1 MKHINFRRVFVIAGL
16 TTLVIIYATLWLQMI
31 SSPAQRTGADFMVF
45 FTAGRISQ
53 INGSAHVYDTLLQ
66 QTIQQAVVGFQ
77 LAPGQVLIYNHVPY
91 LIPILKVVI
100 SGNYVASFYRWA
112 VLLLV
117 LTMAGMVLLVGIL
130 RRAGWRQAETWL
142 MAAGMITFFP
152 LFVSLLN
159 GQDTAFT
166 FLGLCLYLAGFLT
179 GRDWLA
185 GVGLALTIIRP
196 QVTVLLAVP
205 FLFRR
210 QKVFGWFCL
219 AGGVLGG
226 ISLAAVGEEGLRGF
240 LNLLLVSAS
249 GEWYGLKEQL
259 MVNLVGLLWRIAPG
273 LGANLIHWTGWVVYG
288 ITLIGLCIL
297 WRRTRLITETQIG
310 LAIVLAVFTV
320 PHLHYHDLTLLLV
333 ALAVALLVL
342 VRSEFLNTQKAALVP
357 LALSIVFL
365 FSNLSQFVKLN
376 FPYLIM
382 LLLCLALCFPSVI
395 YGEKKSADKRQADGI
410 EN

>member
-1 MKHINFRRVFVIAGL
+1 M
-16 TTLVIIYATLWLQMI
+16 TLVITYAILWLQMI

-53 INGSAHVYDTLLQ
+53 INGSALVYNTLLQ
-66 QTIQQAVVGFQ
+66 QTIQQAAVGFQ

-91 LIPILKVVI
+91 LIPILKVFI
-100 SGNYVASFYRWA
+100 SGNYVASFYRWG

-117 LTMAGMVLLVGIL
+117 LYLAGMVLLTGVL
-130 RRAGWRQAETWL
+130 RQAGWRQAETWL

-152 LFVSLLN
+152 CFVSLLN

-166 FLGLCLYLAGFLT
+166 FFGLCLYLAGFLT

-185 GVGLALTIIRP
+185 GVGLALTSIRP
-196 QVTVLLAVP
+196 QVMVLLAVP
-205 FLFRR
+205 FIFRR

-226 ISLAAVGEEGLRGF
+226 VSLAAVGVEGMRGF
-240 LNLLLVSAS
+240 LNLLLVSAG
-249 GEWYGLKEQL
+249 GEWYGLKEPL

-273 LGANLIHWTGWVVYG
+273 LSANVIHWTGWMVYG
-288 ITLIGLCIL
+288 MTLIGLCIL
-297 WRRTRLITETQIG
+297 WRRTHQINEKQIG

-320 PHLHYHDLTLLLV
+320 PHLHYHDLALLLV
-333 ALAVALLVL
+333 ALVAALLIL
-342 VRSEFLNTQKAALVP
+342 VREGFLNTQKAALGP

-365 FSNLSQFVKLN
+365 LSNFTQISKLN

-382 LLLCLALCFPSVI
+382 LLLGLALYFPGVI
-395 YGEKKSADKRQADGI
+395 FRGKKSAYERQPDGI

>member
-1 MKHINFRRVFVIAGL
+1 MKAINFRRVFVIAGL
-16 TTLVIIYATLWLQMI
+16 TTFIIIYAILWLQMI
-31 SSPAQRTGADFMVF
+31 SSPAERSGADFMVF
-45 FTAGRISQ
+45 FTAGRIAQ
-53 INGSAHVYDTLLQ
+53 IDGSAHVYELLLQ
-66 QTIQQAVVGFQ
+66 QAVQQAEVGFQ
-77 LAPGQVLIYNHVPY
+77 LAPGQVLIFNHVPY
-91 LIPILKVVI
+91 LIPILNVLI

-117 LTMAGMVLLVGIL
+117 LYLAGLVLLAGIL
-130 RRAGWRQAETWL
+130 RRAGWRQAQTWL
-142 MAAGMITFFP
+142 VAAGMITFFP

-166 FLGLCLYLAGFLT
+166 FLGLCLYLAGLLT

-185 GVGLALTIIRP
+185 GVGLALTSIRP

-219 AGGVLGG
+219 VGGVLGG
-226 ISLAAVGEEGLRGF
+226 LSLAAVGVEGMRGF
-240 LNLLLVSAS
+240 LNLLLVSAG
-249 GEWYGLKEQL
+249 GEWYGLKEPL
-259 MVNLVGLLWRIAPG
+259 MVNLVGLFWRIAPG
-273 LGANLIHWTGWVVYG
+273 MGANLIHWTGWVVYG
-288 ITLIGLCIL
+288 LTLIGLCIL
-297 WRRTRLITETQIG
+297 WRRTRLINEKQIG

-333 ALAVALLVL
+333 ALAAALLIL
-342 VRSEFLNTQKAALVP
+342 AREGFLDTQRAALVP
-357 LALSIVFL
+357 LTLSIVFL
-365 FSNLSQFVKLN
+365 FSNLTQILKLN

-382 LLLCLALCFPSVI
+382 LFLGLVLYFPGVI
-395 YGEKKSADKRQADGI
+395 FGGKKSAYKKQPDGI

>member
-1 MKHINFRRVFVIAGL
+1 MKAINFRRVFVIAGL
-16 TTLVIIYATLWLQMI
+16 TTLVIIYAILWLRMI
-31 SSPAQRTGADFMVF
+31 SSPAERSGADFMVF

-53 INGSAHVYDTLLQ
+53 IDGSAHVYELLLQ
-66 QTIQQAVVGFQ
+66 QAVQQAEVGFQ
-77 LAPGQVLIYNHVPY
+77 LAPGQVLIFNHVPY
-91 LIPILKVVI
+91 LIPILNVLV

-117 LTMAGMVLLVGIL
+117 LYVAGMVLLAGIF

-152 LFVSLLN
+152 LYVSLLN

-179 GRDWLA
+179 GKDWLA
-185 GVGLALTIIRP
+185 GVGLALTSIRP

-205 FLFRR
+205 FIFRR

-226 ISLAAVGEEGLRGF
+226 LSLAAVGVEGMRGF

-249 GEWYGLKEQL
+249 GEWYGLKEPL

-273 LGANLIHWTGWVVYG
+273 LGANLIHWTGWAVYG
-288 ITLIGLCIL
+288 MTLIGLCIL
-297 WRRTRLITETQIG
+297 WRRTRLLNEKQIG

-320 PHLHYHDLTLLLV
+320 PHLHYHDLALLLV
-333 ALAVALLVL
+333 ALVAALLVL
-342 VRSEFLNTQKAALVP
+342 VREGFLDTQKAALVP

-365 FSNLSQFVKLN
+365 FSNFALFLKLN
-376 FPYLIM
+376 IPYLIM
-382 LLLCLALCFPSVI
+382 LLLCLALCFPGI
-395 YGEKKSADKRQADGI
+395 IFRGKKNAYKRPPDGI
-410 EN
+410 ES